1 MIFLSSIMSFRFSE
15 NLLKGIFSCAA
26 KIGMQF
32 FNATHHAP
40 VMGAKEDIKRLLMPT
55 NVSIHAPVMG
65 ANSDTDT
72 GLRPL
77 SFNPRTRD
85 GCEQNGEMVGFA
97 TSVSIHAP
105 VMGANQAVLCK

>member
-65 ANSDTDT
+65 ANKLKPAKNMIFLFQSTH
-72 GLRPL
+72 P
-77 SFNPRTRD
+77 
-85 GCEQNGEMVGFA
+85 
-97 TSVSIHAP
+97 
-105 VMGANQAVLCK
+105 

>member
-65 ANSDTDT
+65 AKAPS
-72 GLRPL
+72 L
-77 SFNPRTRD
+77 SR
-85 GCEQNGEMVGFA
+85 
-97 TSVSIHAP
+97 
-105 VMGANQAVLCK
+105 

>member
-1 MIFLSSIMSFRFSE
+1 
-15 NLLKGIFSCAA
+15 
-26 KIGMQF
+26 MQF

>member
-1 MIFLSSIMSFRFSE
+1 MSFRFSE

>member
-40 VMGAKEDIKRLLMPT
+40 VMGANKE
-55 NVSIHAPVMG
+55 G
-65 ANSDTDT
+65 A
-72 GLRPL
+72 
-77 SFNPRTRD
+77 
-85 GCEQNGEMVGFA
+85 
-97 TSVSIHAP
+97 
-105 VMGANQAVLCK
+105 